1 MFFERINKFRQSLA
15 FRLTLLYA
23 AMFALSSFVVFLI
36 FYETI
41 IFRIHTRVDSTLE
54 AKMKKFSSLLA
65 SKGIGT
71 LKEEIIAEAKSVG
84 TNKIFFRLLT
94 IEGNEMASS
103 DLSLWYGIGI
113 SRSALK
119 NLAEGRPV
127 FENVKLPGWEY
138 KVRVLYGIVG
148 PGMVMQI
155 GESSR
160 DDEHFF
166 EDLREFSGTVIIVVL
181 VFAGLVGWLVA
192 KRGLSGVEEVTQT
205 AIAITDGAME
215 KRVPL
220 AGKGDEI
227 DRLSG
232 VFNYMLDRIQSLI
245 NEMKEVTDNVAHDI
259 KSPITR
265 IRGLAEVTLTAEG
278 SLDEYQSM
286 AVSTI
291 EECDR
296 LLKMINT
303 MLEISETEAGVVT
316 LSLSEVDISELIEEA
331 CDLFQPLAEDKGLYI
346 EVNVPRPCF
355 LRCDKNKLQRVVTNL
370 LDNAIKY
377 TPSGKITVSA
387 EQDDRKVIISVR
399 DTGIGIPSN
408 EIPYLF
414 DRFFRVDKS
423 RSVPGAGLGLS
434 LVRAIVQKH
443 GGEIKAISSP
453 GTGSIFTVVLPK
465 ASALR

>member
-36 FYETI
+36 FYEMI

-103 DLSLWYGIGI
+103 DLSLWYGIDI

-127 FENVKLPGWEY
+127 FESVKFPGWEY

-192 KRGLSGVEEVTQT
+192 KRGLSGVEEVTRT
-205 AIAITDGAME
+205 AIAIADGAME

-278 SLDEYQSM
+278 SLDEYQNM

-291 EECDR
+291 EESDR

-355 LRCDKNKLQRVVTNL
+355 LRCDKNKLQQVVTNL

-387 EQDDRKVIISVR
+387 EQYDRKVIISVR

-443 GGEIKAISSP
+443 GGEIKVISSP
-453 GTGSIFTVVLPK
+453 GMGSIFTVVLPQT
-465 ASALR
+465 SALR

>member
-1 MFFERINKFRQSLA
+1 MFFERINNFKQSLA
-15 FRLTLLYA
+15 FRLALLYA
-23 AMFALSSFVVFLI
+23 AMFALSTFVVFLI
-36 FYETI
+36 FYEMI
-41 IFRIHTRVDSTLE
+41 IIRVHTRVDSTLE
-54 AKMKKFSSLLA
+54 AKMKKYSTLLA
-65 SKGIGT
+65 SSGIGSI
-71 LKEEIIAEAKSVG
+71 KEEITAEAKSVG

-94 IEGNEMASS
+94 IEGNELASS
-103 DLSLWYGIGI
+103 DLRSWDGVGI
-113 SRSALK
+113 SRIALK
-119 NLAEGRPV
+119 NLAEGRSV
-127 FENVKLPGWEY
+127 FESVKPPDWKY

-166 EDLREFSGTVIIVVL
+166 EDLREFSGTVIIVLLVL
-181 VFAGLVGWLVA
+181 GGLVGWLVA
-192 KRGLSGVEEVTQT
+192 KRGLSGVEKVTQT
-205 AIAITDGAME
+205 AMAIADGAME
-215 KRVPL
+215 KRVPVV
-220 AGKGDEI
+220 GKGDEI

-265 IRGLAEVTLTAEG
+265 IRGLVEVTLTSAV

-286 AVSTI
+286 AVSAI

-303 MLEISETEAGVVT
+303 MLEISETEAGVVA
-316 LSLSEVDISELIEEA
+316 LSLSEVNISELIEEA
-331 CDLFQPLAEDKGLYI
+331 CDLFQPLAEGKGLSI
-346 EVNVPRPCF
+346 EVSVPRLCL

-377 TPSGKITVSA
+377 ASSGKITVSA
-387 EQDDRKVIISVR
+387 EQYDRKVIISVR
-399 DTGIGIPSN
+399 DTGIGIPSS
-408 EIPYLF
+408 EIPHLF

-423 RSVPGAGLGLS
+423 RSLPGAGLGLS
-434 LVRAIVQKH
+434 LVHAIVQKH
-443 GGEIKAISSP
+443 GGEIKVSSTP
-453 GTGSIFTVVLPK
+453 GMGSTFTVALPQGNP
-465 ASALR
+465 LR